1 MPVRPMTE
9 ELIASYY
16 ELGYWRPE
24 PLHVTI
30 DEIASRRPDAPAVAD
45 QHERLSYRELVR
57 RSHALA
63 DHLLGL
69 GLEPGDAVALQTP
82 NRLAIPLTHL
92 ACDRAD
98 LLFVP
103 LSDAW
108 RHREM
113 GHLLKVARAKV
124 VIVPQATKGFDHVA
138 MVEDLRKDLPELRFL
153 GSLDGRA
160 DGVDFSFDEV
170 TCRDVAA
177 VHRERDANAARY
189 VMVTSG
195 TTGLPRLSA
204 WSDNNLRHFMSF
216 FASSVQLTE
225 DDVAVGFCPA
235 NTGATGYVFAVLG
248 PMLVGASSV
257 LLEHWSPVEALRL
270 IETERAT
277 TATAV
282 PTQVLKMM
290 QQEDLGSYD
299 FSSLRI
305 FTNAGAAMPPA
316 AAEQLEKTFGC
327 AGHVCYGSTDGG
339 VPTMTSLLDSPE
351 KRWTSVGRDI
361 PGNERRVVDASGREV
376 APGESG
382 EVCWR
387 GPTKSFGYLNEPEMT
402 EAAFDV
408 DGYYHSG
415 DLGSYD
421 AEGYL
426 HITGRSK
433 DLIIRGGQNI
443 SPQEIENLLAEHPA
457 VSEVSVIGLPDPVY
471 GERVCACL
479 VARPGR
485 VVTLEEL
492 NDFLL
497 DRGVAKFKLPERAEV
512 LSELPKSAGGKI
524 SKVEL
529 RASMTTGSA
538 AASS

>member
-1 MPVRPMTE
+1 
-9 ELIASYY
+9 
-16 ELGYWRPE
+16 
-24 PLHVTI
+24 
-30 DEIASRRPDAPAVAD
+30 
-45 QHERLSYRELVR
+45 
-57 RSHALA
+57 
-63 DHLLGL
+63 
-69 GLEPGDAVALQTP
+69 
-82 NRLAIPLTHL
+82 
-92 ACDRAD
+92 
-98 LLFVP
+98 
-103 LSDAW
+103 
-108 RHREM
+108 
-113 GHLLKVARAKV
+113 
-124 VIVPQATKGFDHVA
+124 
-138 MVEDLRKDLPELRFL
+138 
-153 GSLDGRA
+153 
-160 DGVDFSFDEV
+160 
-170 TCRDVAA
+170 
-177 VHRERDANAARY
+177 
-189 VMVTSG
+189 
-195 TTGLPRLSA
+195 
-204 WSDNNLRHFMSF
+204 
-216 FASSVQLTE
+216 
-225 DDVAVGFCPA
+225 
-235 NTGATGYVFAVLG
+235 
-248 PMLVGASSV
+248 
-257 LLEHWSPVEALRL
+257 
-270 IETERAT
+270 
-277 TATAV
+277 
-282 PTQVLKMM
+282 
-290 QQEDLGSYD
+290 
-299 FSSLRI
+299 
-305 FTNAGAAMPPA
+305 
-316 AAEQLEKTFGC
+316 
-327 AGHVCYGSTDGG
+327 
-339 VPTMTSLLDSPE
+339 
-351 KRWTSVGRDI
+351 
-361 PGNERRVVDASGREV
+361 V